1 MKAIHTIH
9 EIDGETFFEYLTED
23 VSNFDGSLEELEDNL
38 SGSDS
43 GNWLVSTLSYRSRS
57 FHALEMLRRD
67 DLPTS
72 YRPYREKL
80 QSMFEAAE
88 SDLNRLLQDHSSSIS
103 QQFLPDGNLW
113 EYVVHLENR
122 LKSLRRAFQD
132 RLLFQEETDPV
143 DDSLR
148 DSVSG
153 FLMSFAEVYRAAND
167 APVLLAGQ
175 TAFQSWRAYFSELDH
190 RFQDWF
196 GYLEPVGDFLSQ
208 LHEREYHQN
217 FWWLSRKPVL
227 SEIQGPELDDAWLLD
242 IGRSGIMSSGK
253 VCPESER
260 VIAYAFHELSGQ
272 ERLEMQKHVRSC
284 SICLNQVLD
293 IRAAQQEAQEEERK
307 PVEWATY
314 LSEISKSHERKSNNF
329 WWDIPTETILQDLS
343 RRFGNIIDWPQSI
356 PATLKDSLEL
366 LFMAPF
372 KAEAL
377 PLMAA
382 DHSGDVVI
390 AKLVTLDENGTIRDI
405 VPVTVIVHHLIA
417 TEEGIDISGELP
429 SELEEIA
436 SIDFRFGWEY
446 PDRTFL
452 LFEISRL
459 ERAGVYFLASLKT
472 SYDRQ
477 DGNVLILLIR

>member
-1 MKAIHTIH
+1 
-9 EIDGETFFEYLTED
+9 
-23 VSNFDGSLEELEDNL
+23 
-38 SGSDS
+38 
-43 GNWLVSTLSYRSRS
+43 
-57 FHALEMLRRD
+57 
-67 DLPTS
+67 
-72 YRPYREKL
+72 
-80 QSMFEAAE
+80 
-88 SDLNRLLQDHSSSIS
+88 
-103 QQFLPDGNLW
+103 
-113 EYVVHLENR
+113 
-122 LKSLRRAFQD
+122 
-132 RLLFQEETDPV
+132 
-143 DDSLR
+143 
-148 DSVSG
+148 
-153 FLMSFAEVYRAAND
+153 
-167 APVLLAGQ
+167 
-175 TAFQSWRAYFSELDH
+175 
-190 RFQDWF
+190 
-196 GYLEPVGDFLSQ
+196 
-208 LHEREYHQN
+208 
-217 FWWLSRKPVL
+217 
-227 SEIQGPELDDAWLLD
+227 
-242 IGRSGIMSSGK
+242 
-253 VCPESER
+253 
-260 VIAYAFHELSGQ
+260 
-272 ERLEMQKHVRSC
+272 MQKHVRSC